1 MKIHHLE
8 DEDDIKFTVKKVID
22 FSGSKKLKQVL
33 KLRDIDWSHVHLTE
47 RALTFDGDTHNLV
60 SNLASDLKIPKNY
73 FG

>member
-8 DEDDIKFTVKKVID
+8 DEDDIRFTVKRVID

-33 KLRDIDWSHVHLTE
+33 RLRDIDWSHVHITE

-60 SNLASDLKIPKNY
+60 SNLTSPLENP
-73 FG
+73 